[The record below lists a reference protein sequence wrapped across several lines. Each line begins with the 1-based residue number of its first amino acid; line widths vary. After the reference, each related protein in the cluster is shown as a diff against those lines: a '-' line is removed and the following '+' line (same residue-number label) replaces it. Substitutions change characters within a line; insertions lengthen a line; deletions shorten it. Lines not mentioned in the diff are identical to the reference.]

1 MKNDQ
6 ILASLINFLV
16 PIIFLYGLF
25 FLADFFANGF
35 FAFIYSVVL
44 FVSGFMIFSVKFSGF
59 KTESLVPLDI
69 VSSFA
74 LLLSIM
80 YVVGILFL
88 ITNLFAL

>member
-1 MKNDQ
+1 MKNDP
-6 ILASLINFLV
+6 ILSSLINFLV

-35 FAFIYSVVL
+35 FAFIYSIVL
-44 FVSGFMIFSVKFSGF
+44 FVSGFMIFSVRFSGV
-59 KTESLVPLDI
+59 KTASIVPLEI
-69 VSSFA
+69 VSFFA
-74 LLLSIM
+74 ILLSIL